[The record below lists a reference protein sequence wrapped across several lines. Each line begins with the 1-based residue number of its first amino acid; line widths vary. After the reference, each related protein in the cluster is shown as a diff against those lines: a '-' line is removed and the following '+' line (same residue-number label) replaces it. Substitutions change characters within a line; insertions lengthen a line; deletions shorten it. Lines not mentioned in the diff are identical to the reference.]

1 MMTRNHVK
9 ALAEWNSEQ
18 PAWTSVKTY
27 QQLTP
32 AQQSVIDDR
41 AADMEWKETNDETFA
56 R

>member
-1 MMTRNHVK
+1 MTPNQVK

-18 PAWTSVKTY
+18 PAWTPIKTY
-27 QQLTP
+27 KQLTP

-41 AADMEWKETNDETFA
+41 AVELEVTHATFT